1 MHILGNITDQHV
13 RHAYIMLSLSLSCK
27 AAKRATTTTRIDCP
41 RGGRAPNSADLARGS
56 FRPG

>member
-27 AAKRATTTTRIDCP
+27 AAKRATTTRSDCP
-41 RGGRAPNSADLARGS
+41 RAAERRTPPIWPGFL
-56 FRPG
+56 RPG